1 MKSVCVYCGSSL
13 GATNDYVDAANA
25 LGQLLAARGLR
36 LIYGGGAVGLM
47 GTTADAVLAN
57 GGTAIGIIPQLL
69 MNREVGH
76 TGLTE
81 LHVVP
86 DMHTRKRMMAEM
98 ADAFLTLPG
107 GLGTF
112 EELFEIWTWRQLGYH
127 DKPIGLLN
135 LNGYYNPLI
144 QFLSSAEKQGFVR
157 QSNLDYVRIDGD
169 LYRLMDQLSADY
181 EASSKAIAHLDA
193 A

>member
-47 GTTADAVLAN
+47 GATADAVLAN

>member
-13 GATNDYVDAANA
+13 GATNDYVETANA
-25 LGQLLAARGLR
+25 LGQMLAARGMR

-47 GTTADAVLAN
+47 GATADAVLAN
-57 GGTAIGIIPQLL
+57 GGKAIGIIPQLL

-135 LNGYYNPLI
+135 LNGYYDPLI
-144 QFLSSAEKQGFVR
+144 QFLASAEKQGFVR
-157 QSNLDYVRIDGD
+157 QSNLDYVRIDDD
-169 LYRLMDQLSADY
+169 LDRLMDQLSADY
-181 EASSKAIAHLDA
+181 EASSKAVAHLDA

>member
-13 GATNDYVDAANA
+13 GQTRDYVDTAHTV
-25 LGQLLAARGLR
+25 GRLLAARSIR

-47 GTTADAVLAN
+47 GATADAVLGS
-57 GGTAIGIIPQLL
+57 GGQAVGIIPQLL

-135 LNGYYNPLI
+135 LNGYYDPLI
-144 QFLSSAEKQGFVR
+144 EFLASAEKQGFVK
-157 QSNLDYVRIDGD
+157 QSNLDYVRIDDD
-169 LYRLMDQLSADY
+169 LDRLMDQLAADY
-181 EASSKAIAHLDA
+181 EASSKAVTHLDVA
-193 A
+193 

>member
-13 GATNDYVDAANA
+13 GATNDYVETANV
-25 LGQLLAARGLR
+25 LGQMLAARGMR

-47 GTTADAVLAN
+47 GATADAVLAN
-57 GGTAIGIIPQLL
+57 GGKAIGIIPQLL

-135 LNGYYNPLI
+135 LNGYYDPLI
-144 QFLSSAEKQGFVR
+144 QFLASAEKQGFVR
-157 QSNLDYVRIDGD
+157 QSNLDYVRIDDD
-169 LYRLMDQLSADY
+169 LDRLMDQLSADY
-181 EASSKAIAHLDA
+181 EASSKAVAHLDA

>member
-1 MKSVCVYCGSSL
+1 
-13 GATNDYVDAANA
+13 
-25 LGQLLAARGLR
+25 
-36 LIYGGGAVGLM
+36 
-47 GTTADAVLAN
+47 
-57 GGTAIGIIPQLL
+57 
-69 MNREVGH
+69 
-76 TGLTE
+76 
-81 LHVVP
+81 
-86 DMHTRKRMMAEM
+86 MMAEM

-144 QFLSSAEKQGFVR
+144 QFLFSAEKQGFVR
-157 QSNLDYVRIDGD
+157 QCNLDYVRIDGD